1 MSEKTNYRE
10 GEVASQTGEQPGRK
24 QESLRTRVSKAMFW
38 NTVLFPVKFVVRMLA
53 SLVTVNGLR
62 LTGFGIYG
70 SLGAANSAISLYTDL
85 GLERTLP
92 KFLPEVEHRF
102 GRAGVRLFLQLLLG
116 VKLVLLTAVVV
127 VLQVWSPFFVATF
140 QLPAESSWIIT
151 ALCALIFLGSLSNI
165 MIQVLYTFFKQR
177 ATNLLDILTA
187 VLQPLLT
194 AILVLLGYGVAGAV
208 ASLLATTVIILAL
221 QTWQARRVG
230 RELAPSPRPVHLRDI
245 LAMLPR
251 VAPYSLLIYL
261 FNISATLYDYTVP
274 VLVLTGMGHLAA
286 VATLKLA
293 SDFTMEPV
301 RFLVA
306 PQTGMQVPL
315 FSRLFVRGDPDLLQ
329 RAYAGLTRLFV
340 LALLPSAV
348 GLILV
353 GRGLFQLLYRAEFGG
368 AAPVMVILVVG
379 AFLHPMLGSVP
390 ENILQAY
397 ERYWPVVV
405 ARLLV
410 LGTIPLLLWLAGAYG
425 AVGAAVSMSTARLLS
440 TAVVLGAVV
449 AMFRLRFP
457 WRFLGRVALATTA
470 MAAALLPALW
480 LGHWGIFDNVL
491 PTDRLDR
498 VVGLL
503 ILGALVLLGAGVFLV
518 VFKRLGGLEQEDRE
532 RVAELRFPLK
542 KWILRWL

>member
-1 MSEKTNYRE
+1 MSESVDRQARE
-10 GEVASQTGEQPGRK
+10 PVSQAGEPGK
-24 QESLRTRVSKAMFW
+24 KPESLRVKVSKAMFW
-38 NTVLFPVKFVVRMLA
+38 NTVLFPVKFLIRMLA

-62 LTGFGIYG
+62 VTGYGIYG
-70 SLGAANSAISLYTDL
+70 SLVAANSTISLYTDL

-116 VKLVLLTAVVV
+116 AKLVILTAVFV
-127 VLQVWSPFFVATF
+127 VLQVWSPFFVSYF
-140 QLPAESSWIIT
+140 QLPAENSWIIT
-151 ALCALIFLGSLSNI
+151 ALCALIFFGALSNI
-165 MIQVLYTFFKQR
+165 MVQILYAFFKQR

-194 AILVLLGYGVAGAV
+194 AVLVLLGYGVAGAV
-208 ASLLATTVIILAL
+208 ASLLVTTVIILAL

-230 RELAPSPRPVHLRDI
+230 GELAPSPRPVRLRDV
-245 LAMLPR
+245 LSLLPR
-251 VAPYSLLIYL
+251 IAPYALLIYL
-261 FNISATLYDYTVP
+261 FNISSTLYDYAVP
-274 VLVLTGMGHLAA
+274 LLVLTGMGNVAA
-286 VATLKLA
+286 AATLKLA
-293 SDFTMEPV
+293 GDFTMEPL

-306 PQTGMQVPL
+306 PQQGMQVPL
-315 FSRLFVRGDPDLLQ
+315 FSRIFVRGDRELLQ
-329 RAYAGLTRLFV
+329 RAYASLTRLFI
-340 LALLPSAV
+340 LALFPSAV

-368 AAPVMVILVVG
+368 AAPVMVVIVVG
-379 AFLHPMLGSVP
+379 AFLHAMLGSVP

-425 AVGAAVSMSTARLLS
+425 AMGAALSMSTARLAS
-440 TAVVLGAVV
+440 TAVVLGAAV

-457 WRFLGRVALATTA
+457 WRFLGRVTLATVVMVA
-470 MAAALLPALW
+470 VLLPILWAGGWGLFDALPPA
-480 LGHWGIFDNVL
+480 GWGERI
-491 PTDRLDR
+491 T
-498 VVGLL
+498 GLL
-503 ILGALVLLGAGVFLV
+503 ILVGVVLLGVAVFLV
-518 VFKRLGGLEQEDRE
+518 TFRRLGGLEQEDRE

-542 KWILRWL
+542 GWILRWL